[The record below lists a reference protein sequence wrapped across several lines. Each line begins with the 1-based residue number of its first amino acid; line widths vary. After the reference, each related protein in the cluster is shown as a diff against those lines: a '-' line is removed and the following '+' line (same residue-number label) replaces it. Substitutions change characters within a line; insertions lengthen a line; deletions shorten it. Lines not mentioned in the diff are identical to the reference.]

1 MKNGKGL
8 FGLMIK
14 RKEKGMTQKD
24 LGKIVGV
31 RSEAIS
37 CYEVGTRTPNAE
49 MLKKLAKAL
58 DCTVD
63 DILYSA

>member
-37 CYEVGTRTPNAE
+37 CYEV
-49 MLKKLAKAL
+49 KKDLGKNSE
-58 DCTVD
+58 DCWLEPED
-63 DILYSA
+63 EKFPWGR